1 MSVVQSL
8 DRSIPETSC
17 PGGGGD
23 VFFIFCQQPV
33 DDLVSLC
40 PGHSLPRYRMA
51 GRTSFATT
59 EKYAHLAPDHL
70 QGAVV
75 NL

>member
-1 MSVVQSL
+1 MCGLQIVAFL
-8 DRSIPETSC
+8 KHLAL
-17 PGGGGD
+17 GGGGD

-51 GRTSFATT
+51 GHASFATT